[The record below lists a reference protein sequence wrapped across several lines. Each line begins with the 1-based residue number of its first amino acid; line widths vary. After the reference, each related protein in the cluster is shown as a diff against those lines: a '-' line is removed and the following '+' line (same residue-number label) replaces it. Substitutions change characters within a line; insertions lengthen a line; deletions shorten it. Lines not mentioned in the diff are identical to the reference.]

1 MDRRGG
7 AAAASRALALEMKT
21 FLVTVEVFDG
31 KELVV
36 LKTLLLLFPL
46 GYSKREKGEGGG
58 CTGAAVALRHVL
70 CKTRITNRAAHE
82 KKTKV
87 RKRQRRWR
95 G

>member
-1 MDRRGG
+1 MKTTGASDDRERGTMDRRGG

-58 CTGAAVALRHVL
+58 GLHWCCGSLETCFV
-70 CKTRITNRAAHE
+70 
-82 KKTKV
+82 
-87 RKRQRRWR
+87 
-95 G
+95 

>member
-58 CTGAAVALRHVL
+58 GCTGAAVALRHVL

-82 KKTKV
+82 KKQK
-87 RKRQRRWR
+87 
-95 G
+95 